1 MGGQSRYK
9 VSMFDHQWRVLL
21 VDEAEIAKPELV
33 FGTEV
38 FEYAVAAYDAAVKDN
53 PGRLVQLRQRSRIVR
68 RSDRPD

>member
-33 FGTEV
+33 FGTDVLAE
-38 FEYAVAAYDAAVKDN
+38 ALAAYDKAVAEH
-53 PGRLVQLRQRSRIVR
+53 PARLVQLRQGTRIVR
-68 RSDRPD
+68 RSDRD